1 MKEKK
6 SEQDTKGNRHTDTH
20 RHTDTRTERKKRDLV
35 SLPLSQVHSV
45 RVIPP
50 LYVMSITLDI
60 KIKFFFFN

>member
-35 SLPLSQVHSV
+35 SPPLSQVHSV
-45 RVIPP
+45 A
-50 LYVMSITLDI
+50 LFHHFM
-60 KIKFFFFN
+60 

>member
-20 RHTDTRTERKKRDLV
+20 TERKKRDLV

-45 RVIPP
+45 A
-50 LYVMSITLDI
+50 LFHHFM
-60 KIKFFFFN
+60 